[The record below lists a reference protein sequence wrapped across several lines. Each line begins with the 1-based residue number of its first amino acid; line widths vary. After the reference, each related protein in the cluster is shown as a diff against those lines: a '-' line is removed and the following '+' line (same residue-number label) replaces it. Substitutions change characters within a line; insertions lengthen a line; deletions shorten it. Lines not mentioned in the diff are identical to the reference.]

1 MAGDSSIFRQ
11 AALDRLASPERL
23 DERLALPIY
32 PRALLGVLAAL
43 LIAVGAFA
51 AWLFLSA

>member
-1 MAGDSSIFRQ
+1 MAGDSPIFRQ

-32 PRALLGVLAAL
+32 PRALLGVAAAL
-43 LIAVGAFA
+43 LAAVCLFA
-51 AWLFLSA
+51 AWLWVLP